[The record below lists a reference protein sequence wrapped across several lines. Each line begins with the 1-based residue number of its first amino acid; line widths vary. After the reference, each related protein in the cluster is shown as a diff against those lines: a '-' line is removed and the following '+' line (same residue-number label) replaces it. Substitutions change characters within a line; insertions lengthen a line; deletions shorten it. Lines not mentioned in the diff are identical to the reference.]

1 LKRKPIFLLYRV
13 LQALCSPVILLY
25 LLWRG
30 ARHPRY
36 FQTLDERCGTLPP
49 SWQQTISASIWFH
62 AVSVGEVLAA
72 IPLIA
77 EVRKNIPRTPI
88 FVSTTTL
95 AGRETADKR
104 LAELVNGVF
113 YAPFDFVWCVRRVLR
128 HVRPTVVVVLETEI
142 WPNLFR
148 EAKRIG
154 CGLIIVN
161 GRISDRAMPRYQ
173 RYAAW
178 FAPVLGLCD
187 RILVQSAEMKQR
199 FEAAGAPPAV
209 VEVGGNLKYDFAA
222 PSVASDSPA
231 LKFIEADRDR
241 PLWIAASTSADEHV
255 AEEDF
260 VIAAQRRLPG
270 WRLIIAPRK
279 PERFESV
286 ARLLDDS
293 TLRWAR
299 RSVPSAEPHD
309 ILLLDSI
316 GELAGLFPYATV
328 VFMGGTVADK
338 GGHNILEPAIFGKPI
353 IAGPHVENFREI
365 AEHFEQHRAIL
376 RIDSGAELAAAVL
389 AAASDAAL
397 GERARAAAAEKRGA
411 ALRAADAIVKLYESR
426 YPHER
431 HPQPIQ
437 AVLWLLSLLWKEGSK
452 RDRASKRKRAAG
464 LPVPV
469 VSVGNLT
476 TGGTGKTPVTIEL
489 LRDFRDDGAGLLMR
503 GYRRVVRENIVIID
517 EHHHPP
523 VSSTG
528 DEAQLCMRATGVPI
542 GIGADRR
549 AAGLQLLNAAHPRLL
564 FLDDGFQHLQLERD
578 FDLVL
583 IDALHPFGGGELV
596 PLGRLREPMEG
607 LARASAF
614 VITRADEAPNT
625 KAIEAVLRHY
635 NTTAP
640 IFSARTVACKWREA
654 DGSEFEIDLFAE
666 LAEDMRAIAFCGLGN
681 PNAFWRTLRQVGID
695 PVASYAFEDHHQY
708 TPNEIRRLAR
718 HARDIGA
725 GSLLTTAKDAVNL
738 APEYPDIVGLLK
750 LYWLEVR
757 TEIEDEQKLVAL
769 IRQSVLLRTP
779 PA

>member
-1 LKRKPIFLLYRV
+1 
-13 LQALCSPVILLY
+13 
-25 LLWRG
+25 
-30 ARHPRY
+30 
-36 FQTLDERCGTLPP
+36 
-49 SWQQTISASIWFH
+49 
-62 AVSVGEVLAA
+62 VLAA

-77 EVRKNIPRTPI
+77 EVRKNTPRTQI
-88 FVSTTTL
+88 FVSTSTL

-104 LAELVNGVF
+104 LSGLANGLF
-113 YAPFDFVWCVRRVLR
+113 FAPFDFVWCVRRVLR
-128 HVRPTVVVVLETEI
+128 HLRPTVVVVLETEI
-142 WPNLFR
+142 WPNLFC
-148 EAKRIG
+148 ESKRIG

-161 GRISDRAMPRYQ
+161 GRISDRAFPRYQ

-199 FEAAGAPPAV
+199 FEAAGAPAAV
-209 VEVGGNLKYDFAA
+209 VEVGGNLKYDFA
-222 PSVASDSPA
+222 PSSVMA
-231 LKFIEADRDR
+231 LKFIEADLDR
-241 PLWIAASTSADEHV
+241 PLWIAASTSADEQL

-260 VIAAQRRLPG
+260 VIAAQRQLPG

-286 ARLLDDS
+286 ARLLDES
-293 TLRWAR
+293 GLSWAR
-299 RSVPSAEPHD
+299 RSVPGAGLHD

-316 GELAGLFPYATV
+316 GELSGLFPYATV
-328 VFMGGTVADK
+328 VFMGGTLADK
-338 GGHNILEPAIFGKPI
+338 GGHNILEPAIFGKPVV
-353 IAGPHVENFREI
+353 AGPHMENFREI
-365 AEHFEQHRAIL
+365 AEHFERHHAMV
-376 RIDSGAELAAAVL
+376 RIDSGEDLAAAVL
-389 AAASDAAL
+389 AAASDPAL
-397 GERARAAAAEKRGA
+397 GERARAAAAAKRGA
-411 ALRAADAIVKLYESR
+411 ALRAADAIVRLYESC
-426 YPHER
+426 YPRER
-431 HPQPIQ
+431 HPQPAQ
-437 AVLWLLSLLWKEGSK
+437 ALLWLLSRLWKEGSK
-452 RDRASKRKRAAG
+452 RDRDSKRKRAAS

-489 LRDFRDDGAGLLMR
+489 LRGFRADGAGLLMR
-503 GYRRVVRENIVIID
+503 GYGRMVRENIVILD
-517 EHHHPP
+517 DHHAP

-596 PLGRLREPMEG
+596 PLGRLREPLEG

-625 KAIEAVLRHY
+625 KAIEAALRKY
-635 NTTAP
+635 NATAP
-640 IFSARTVACKWREA
+640 IFFARTVACKWREA
-654 DGSEFEIDLFAE
+654 DGSEFDIDLFAE
-666 LAEDMRAIAFCGLGN
+666 LAEEDMRAIAFCGLGN

-695 PVASYAFEDHHQY
+695 PVASYDFEDHHQY
-708 TPNEIRRLAR
+708 TPAEIRRLAR

-738 APEYPDIVGLLK
+738 APEYPEIIGSLK

-757 TEIEDEQKLVAL
+757 TEIENEQKLVAL
-769 IRQSVLLRTP
+769 IKQSVL
-779 PA
+779 

>member
-1 LKRKPIFLLYRV
+1 LPTKPV
-13 LQALCSPVILLY
+13 
-25 LLWRG
+25 
-30 ARHPRY
+30 
-36 FQTLDERCGTLPP
+36 
-49 SWQQTISASIWFH
+49 
-62 AVSVGEVLAA
+62 
-72 IPLIA
+72 
-77 EVRKNIPRTPI
+77 
-88 FVSTTTL
+88 
-95 AGRETADKR
+95 
-104 LAELVNGVF
+104 
-113 YAPFDFVWCVRRVLR
+113 
-128 HVRPTVVVVLETEI
+128 
-142 WPNLFR
+142 
-148 EAKRIG
+148 
-154 CGLIIVN
+154 
-161 GRISDRAMPRYQ
+161 
-173 RYAAW
+173 
-178 FAPVLGLCD
+178 
-187 RILVQSAEMKQR
+187 
-199 FEAAGAPPAV
+199 
-209 VEVGGNLKYDFAA
+209 
-222 PSVASDSPA
+222 
-231 LKFIEADRDR
+231 
-241 PLWIAASTSADEHV
+241 
-255 AEEDF
+255 
-260 VIAAQRRLPG
+260 
-270 WRLIIAPRK
+270 
-279 PERFESV
+279 
-286 ARLLDDS
+286 
-293 TLRWAR
+293 
-299 RSVPSAEPHD
+299 
-309 ILLLDSI
+309 
-316 GELAGLFPYATV
+316 
-328 VFMGGTVADK
+328 
-338 GGHNILEPAIFGKPI
+338 
-353 IAGPHVENFREI
+353 IAGPHMENFREI
-365 AEHFEQHRAIL
+365 AEHFEQRHAML
-376 RIDSGAELAAAVL
+376 RIASGAELAAAVL
-389 AAASDAAL
+389 AAASDPAL
-397 GERARAAAAEKRGA
+397 GERARAAAAAKRGA
-411 ALRAADAIVKLYESR
+411 ALRAAAAIVRLYESR

-431 HPQPIQ
+431 HPQPMQ
-437 AVLWLLSLLWKEGSK
+437 AALWMLSRLWKEGSK
-452 RDRASKRKRAAG
+452 RDRDSKRKRAAG

-503 GYRRVVRENIVIID
+503 GYGRMVRENIVILD
-517 EHHHPP
+517 EHHHPS

-596 PLGRLREPMEG
+596 PLGRLREPLEG

-654 DGSEFEIDLFAE
+654 DGSEFDIDLFAE

-708 TPNEIRRLAR
+708 TPTEIRRLAR

-757 TEIEDEQKLVAL
+757 TEIEDVQKLVAL
-769 IRQSVLLRTP
+769 IRQSVLLRSP

>member
-1 LKRKPIFLLYRV
+1 M
-13 LQALCSPVILLY
+13 
-25 LLWRG
+25 
-30 ARHPRY
+30 
-36 FQTLDERCGTLPP
+36 
-49 SWQQTISASIWFH
+49 
-62 AVSVGEVLAA
+62 GEVLAA

-77 EVRKNIPRTPI
+77 EVRKKTPRTPI

-95 AGRETADKR
+95 AGHETAGKR
-104 LAELVNGVF
+104 LAGLVNGVF
-113 YAPFDFVWCVRRVLR
+113 YTPFDFVWCVRRVLR
-128 HVRPTVVVVLETEI
+128 HLRPTVIVVLETEI

-154 CGLIIVN
+154 CGLVIVN
-161 GRISDRAMPRYQ
+161 GRISDRALPRYQ

-178 FAPVLGLCD
+178 FAPVLELCD
-187 RILVQSAEMKQR
+187 RILVQSSEMKGR
-199 FEAAGAPPAV
+199 FETAGAPPSV
-209 VEVGGNLKYDFAA
+209 VEPGGNLKYDFAP

-231 LKFIEADRDR
+231 FKFIEADRER
-241 PLWIAASTSADEHV
+241 PLWIAASSSADEHV

-279 PERFESV
+279 PERFEIV
-286 ARLLDDS
+286 ARLLGES
-293 TLRWAR
+293 QLNWTR
-299 RSVPSAEPHD
+299 RSAPGAERHD
-309 ILLLDSI
+309 VLLLDSI
-316 GELAGLFPYATV
+316 GELSGLFPYATV
-328 VFMGGTVADK
+328 VFMGGTIADK
-338 GGHNILEPAIFGKPI
+338 GGHNILEPAIFGKPV
-353 IAGPHVENFREI
+353 IAGPHMENFREI
-365 AEHFEQHRAIL
+365 AEHFEQHRAML
-376 RIDSGAELAAAVL
+376 RIASGEDLATAVL
-389 AAASDAAL
+389 AAAADAAL
-397 GERARAAAAEKRGA
+397 GERARAAAEAKRGA
-411 ALRAADAIVKLYESR
+411 ALRAADAIVKLYESH
-426 YPHER
+426 YPHDR

-437 AVLWLLSLLWKEGSK
+437 GILWLLSLLWKEGSK
-452 RDRASKRKRAAG
+452 RDRDSKRKRAAS

-489 LRDFRDDGAGLLMR
+489 LRDFRADGAGLLIR
-503 GYRRVVRENIVIID
+503 GYRRIVRENIVILD

-549 AAGLQLLNAAHPRLL
+549 ATGLQLLNAAHPRLL

-583 IDALHPFGGGELV
+583 IDALHPFGGGEMM
-596 PLGRLREPMEG
+596 PLGRLREPLEG
-607 LARASAF
+607 LARANAF

-625 KAIEAVLRHY
+625 RAIEARLRNY
-635 NTTAP
+635 NATAP

-654 DGSEFEIDLFAE
+654 DGSEFDIDLFAE

-708 TPNEIRRLAR
+708 TPTEIRRLAR
-718 HARDIGA
+718 HASDIGA

-738 APEYPDIVGLLK
+738 APEFPEIIGSLK

-769 IRQSVLLRTP
+769 IRQSVLLGTQ